1 MITELKCPKCGSK
14 SEGKFC
20 CNCGSPLS
28 LSQKPLEQKS
38 LEVPKESSWLDK
50 CPVCKS
56 GKLSIADKK
65 KLFGLMND
73 GNIECN
79 SCHARFDPTGNKYRL
94 SYVEDAFNLTW
105 QEHGNQL
112 LEEREWQNIAYGG
125 ASDEKQ
131 KETRLTEQKSND
143 ATELDPRYVKNQSDE
158 GMNLRDILRKGNNDE
173 AIRESDEGMNLL
185 EEGRDFLKKGKYDEA
200 IRACDEAIKI
210 DPLLF
215 ANAAW
220 VGEGLAFHMEGKY
233 DEAIQAYDKAIEMD
247 PKDAI
252 TWFNKG
258 ASLFAQD
265 KYDEAIQAYDKAI
278 EINPQYALAWNK
290 KGSAFYMQSKYDE
303 AIQAYD
309 KAIEINPQYAL
320 AWNKK
325 GLALKALGRM
335 TEAEAAFDEASAL
348 GYKK

>member
-28 LSQKPLEQKS
+28 LSQEPLEQKS
-38 LEVPKESSWLDK
+38 LEVPQESSWLDK

-73 GNIECN
+73 GNIECD

-131 KETRLTEQKSND
+131 KEAGLTEQKSND

-158 GMNLRDILRKGNNDE
+158 GMNLLK
-173 AIRESDEGMNLL
+173 
-185 EEGRDFLKKGKYDEA
+185 EGRDLLKKGKYDES

-233 DEAIQAYDKAIEMD
+233 DEAIQAYDKVIEMD

-265 KYDEAIQAYDKAI
+265 KYDEAIQAFDKAI
-278 EINPQYALAWNK
+278 EINPQYAHAWNN
-290 KGSAFYMQSKYDE
+290 KGSAFYIQGKYDE

-320 AWNKK
+320 ALYNK

-335 TEAEAAFDEASAL
+335 TEAEAAFDEAKELDIMARLQPVHANS
-348 GYKK
+348 